1 MRRIVA
7 YGIGIAAIPVGTILG
22 VWMAQLTNA
31 PPCPVKG
38 LGTAALCVAQP
49 AFAPSTCVL
58 CGAAAA
64 AVFLLLSIA
73 LYRPASLTP
82 AFDLAAAG
90 GGVLVGLWAS
100 SIVAFPDGIGGL
112 RFSSWESALIGAA
125 AAVVIFGLGCLGSP
139 DICRVN
145 LDVARRVQGWL
156 FKDLSMSAAAVEGHE
171 TNAQ

>member
-1 MRRIVA
+1 MD
-7 YGIGIAAIPVGTILG
+7 
-22 VWMAQLTNA
+22 
-31 PPCPVKG
+31 
-38 LGTAALCVAQP
+38 GTAHECSALSSQGFGHGSPVRRATRICSEHLRPVWSSRGGGFP
-49 AFAPSTCVL
+49 
-58 CGAAAA
+58 A
-64 AVFLLLSIA
+64 AVHSPVSA
-73 LYRPASLTP
+73 RVPDTGVRPRR
-82 AFDLAAAG
+82 G
-90 GGVLVGLWAS
+90 WGGVLVGLWAS

-156 FKDLSMSAAAVEGHE
+156 FKDLSMSAAVEGHE

>member
-125 AAVVIFGLGCLGSP
+125 AAVSSLAWGVWEVRTYAASIWTSRGACRAGSSRT
-139 DICRVN
+139 CR
-145 LDVARRVQGWL
+145 
-156 FKDLSMSAAAVEGHE
+156 
-171 TNAQ
+171 